1 MGRREGNGEPFTVS
15 LLVGWGGVEVRVG
28 EQIHKAMP
36 LNQTFEKKSELKQTR
51 IELTLHIIEV
61 PDWTNWFTI
70 YSISTGLI

>member
-36 LNQTFEKKSELKQTR
+36 LN
-51 IELTLHIIEV
+51 
-61 PDWTNWFTI
+61 
-70 YSISTGLI
+70 